1 MGAKVLMTA
10 EEFALLPEDELDRYE
25 LVRGELRAM
34 PPPTFEHGGVSTNVI
49 IPLGHYVRQHGL
61 GFVVSEV
68 NFLLGKDP
76 DQVRRADVAFV
87 RADRIPPENERDRAQ
102 YQGAPDL
109 AIEIVSPSDSFGAV
123 DRKAREWLGAGAR
136 AVWVLQLKSRSVT
149 LYRPGDEPLTLGL
162 GDVLEGGDVV
172 PGFSVPV
179 RELFY

>member
-10 EEFALLPEDELDRYE
+10 EEFALLPEDVLDRYE
-25 LVRGELRAM
+25 LVRGELREM

-49 IPLGHYVRQHGL
+49 IPLGHYARQHDL

-68 NFLLGKDP
+68 DFLVGKDP

-87 RADRIPPENERDRAQ
+87 RVDRIPPENERDRAH

-109 AIEIVSPSDSFGAV
+109 AIEIASPSDSFGAV
-123 DRKAREWLGAGAR
+123 DRKARERLEAGAR
-136 AVWVLQLKSRSVT
+136 AARVLQLRSRSVT
-149 LYRPGDEPLTLGL
+149 VPQHGAEPLTLGL
-162 GDVLEGGDVV
+162 GDVLEGDDVV
-172 PGFSVPV
+172 PSFSVPI